1 METTQAKAAEV
12 GEGSVQYRA
21 DLGCGNNRKGK
32 KKCEK
37 ELHTGEKTPERMRL
51 NRSFEGFE
59 KEKTGQESGWLLGE
73 SKASRTETEK
83 KCECSE

>member
-32 KKCEK
+32 KK
-37 ELHTGEKTPERMRL
+37 M
-51 NRSFEGFE
+51 
-59 KEKTGQESGWLLGE
+59 
-73 SKASRTETEK
+73 
-83 KCECSE
+83 

>member
-1 METTQAKAAEV
+1 MLLQHGDFNTLKEEKQGVQGRGLSAFYKTIMETTQAKAAEV

-37 ELHTGEKTPERMRL
+37 ELHTGEKD
-51 NRSFEGFE
+51 
-59 KEKTGQESGWLLGE
+59 
-73 SKASRTETEK
+73 SRAYEAE
-83 KCECSE
+83 

>member
-21 DLGCGNNRKGK
+21 DLGGGNNRKRK

-37 ELHTGEKTPERMRL
+37 ELHTGEKD
-51 NRSFEGFE
+51 
-59 KEKTGQESGWLLGE
+59 
-73 SKASRTETEK
+73 SRAYEAE
-83 KCECSE
+83 